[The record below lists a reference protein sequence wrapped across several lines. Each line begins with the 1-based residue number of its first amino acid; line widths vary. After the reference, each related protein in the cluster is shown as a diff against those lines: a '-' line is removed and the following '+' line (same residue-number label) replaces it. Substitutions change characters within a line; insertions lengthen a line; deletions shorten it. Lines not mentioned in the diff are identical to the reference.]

1 LYNLDELNRLQL
13 PQVQSR
19 ETTLQPDEQVK
30 PVLLETPP
38 SPMVVALATSVEG
51 MVAFWVPE
59 GSSPESLVEE
69 L

>member
-38 SPMVVALATSVEG
+38 NRMGVALAT
-51 MVAFWVPE
+51 
-59 GSSPESLVEE
+59 LVEVMVVF
-69 L
+69 